1 MITNV
6 LLYEYNIERGNMY
19 NVIFYEDRRGE
30 SEVKEYLKKLRN
42 KKDKESKI
50 KLSKITAYLDMLV
63 KQGCNIG
70 EPYIKHLEDEIW
82 ELRPLRDRI
91 LFAYFDNNEFI
102 LLNIFM
108 KKTQKTP
115 KTEINKAKRNLR
127 DYIERR
133 KEYEKENF

>member
-1 MITNV
+1 
-6 LLYEYNIERGNMY
+6 MY
-19 NVIFYEDRRGE
+19 NVIFYEDKRGR
-30 SEVKEYLKKLRN
+30 SEIEEYLKKLHK

-50 KLSKITAYLDMLV
+50 KLSKITAYMNMLK

-102 LLNIFM
+102 LLSIFM

-115 KTEINKAKRNLR
+115 KSEIQKAKRNLKN
-127 DYIERR
+127 YIDRR
-133 KEYEKENF
+133 REYEKQTF

>member
-1 MITNV
+1 
-6 LLYEYNIERGNMY
+6 MY
-19 NVIFYEDRRGE
+19 NVIFYEDKRGRCE
-30 SEVKEYLKKLRN
+30 IEDYLKKLHK

-50 KLSKITAYLDMLV
+50 KLSKITAYMDMLRL
-63 KQGCNIG
+63 QGCKIG

-102 LLNIFM
+102 LLSIFM

-115 KTEINKAKRNLR
+115 KSEIQKAKRILK
-127 DYIERR
+127 DYIDRR
-133 KEYEKENF
+133 REYEKQTF